1 MSGRTME
8 QRVGDLEKLAQ
19 TLAPM
24 PGQMAQLGDRVA
36 DVESRLGSVESR
48 LGLVQSQ
55 IVQLRTDMS
64 DGFSATKEELRE
76 DIAALGREMAAQFV
90 RAGNQTRMLHE
101 DLVERMPPST
111 STSAPS
117 ASPSKRPFDVCC
129 ARNCLVI

>member
-76 DIAALGREMAAQFV
+76 DVAALGREMAAQFV

-101 DLVERMPPST
+101 DLVERIGRIGKS
-111 STSAPS
+111 
-117 ASPSKRPFDVCC
+117 
-129 ARNCLVI
+129 